1 MPVWLRDSPF
11 VYPALVMFKDGKPC
25 VGYVGVGLKPASD
38 EPVRYQISS
47 TEGWSFELVEARYL
61 VYRI

>member
-1 MPVWLRDSPF
+1 M
-11 VYPALVMFKDGKPC
+11 
-25 VGYVGVGLKPASD
+25 GYVGVGLKPASD